1 MNSTFEILKGLPAYG
16 KMYIP
21 IPERNISE
29 GLPIEF
35 TKDDGTK
42 WVANFE
48 LDTRNESLNF
58 IADLNDSGEVLVV
71 AKNIAYIIDRNKE
84 SPILAFK
91 GNFEKVIEYQ
101 NYKVLIGNE
110 CMVVIKSSEKIEF
123 YDDLNYAF
131 TSDISFSNGTIEIL
145 IFEYNLPIE
154 QRRRIHSI
162 ELNDIIFGN
171 FRANNYYRLN
181 KI

>member
-21 IPERNISE
+21 IPERNLSE
-29 GLPIEF
+29 GLPVEF

-48 LDTRNESLNF
+48 LDDRNESLNY
-58 IADLNDSGEVLVV
+58 IADLNYSGEVLIV
-71 AKNIAYIIDRNKE
+71 AKNIIYIIDRNKE
-84 SPILAFK
+84 LPIIAFK
-91 GNFEKVIEYQ
+91 GYFEKVIEHK
-101 NYKVLIGNE
+101 NFKILIGHE
-110 CMVVIKSSEKIEF
+110 CMVVVKSSEKIEF
-123 YDDLNYAF
+123 YDNLNYAF
-131 TSDISFSNGTIEIL
+131 TSDVSFSNGIIQIL

-154 QRRRIHSI
+154 QRDRIHSI
-162 ELNDIIFGN
+162 AIDDINFGN
-171 FRANNYYRLN
+171 FKTNNYYKSN